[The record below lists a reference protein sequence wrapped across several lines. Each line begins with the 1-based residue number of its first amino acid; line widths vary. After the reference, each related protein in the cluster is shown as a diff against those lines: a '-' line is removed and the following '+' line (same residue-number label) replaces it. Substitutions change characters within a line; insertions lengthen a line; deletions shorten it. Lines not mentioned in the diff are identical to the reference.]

1 MSVGLKL
8 GQWAEGDVI
17 KGIVVGALKEGN
29 KVGHRFVVSCSVVL
43 RKRLAGLVRY
53 PGSRPAPFRVP
64 DVLARHF
71 SDKQNVAKS
80 AHHLVRNLLSMISS
94 GNHIDANVLASFH
107 INGAK
112 LFWKSR
118 MFSTRMERS
127 VPLEDDTPSESD
139 NFEKDSDSDEPLDL
153 ADEFDVTRSY
163 RIFESL
169 HRHHRQIESE
179 SFHALGPRGGSGG
192 GVRRF
197 YTFVM
202 MISGI
207 GLHNRIWLNLILALI
222 GAPVG
227 ILIARRGRQ
236 PNVKGFGKVTTQ
248 EKEEEE
254 EEDRGPYLTPCQL
267 SHVCDQCSPQQRET
281 YVLSFTQTQ
290 EETSIGLWRCCHRW

>member
-1 MSVGLKL
+1 MEP
-8 GQWAEGDVI
+8 EGDVI
-17 KGIVVGALKEGN
+17 KGIVVGALKDEET
-29 KVGHRFVVSCSVVL
+29 KSAIAPWFAL
-43 RKRLAGLVRY
+43 WF
-53 PGSRPAPFRVP
+53 SRENAWPVFDSYGIQAADLLPHISGAT

-118 MFSTRMERS
+118 MFSTRTERS

-139 NFEKDSDSDEPLDL
+139 KFEKDSDSDEPLDL

-179 SFHALGPRGGSGG
+179 SF
-192 GVRRF
+192 
-197 YTFVM
+197 
-202 MISGI
+202 
-207 GLHNRIWLNLILALI
+207 
-222 GAPVG
+222 
-227 ILIARRGRQ
+227 
-236 PNVKGFGKVTTQ
+236 
-248 EKEEEE
+248 
-254 EEDRGPYLTPCQL
+254 
-267 SHVCDQCSPQQRET
+267 
-281 YVLSFTQTQ
+281 
-290 EETSIGLWRCCHRW
+290 